1 MDTFL
6 LKIFL
11 FLVRRH
17 RHMTLCQFQDW
28 GRISGSQITVAT
40 SLTKELNIS
49 KEEWG
54 PLLQTATRHHWGGLK
69 KWKCWVSTGNISHS
83 LRSSVLFGV
92 WVQKS
97 QTTGRLRW
105 GGARRYTRPSVLTA
119 ATTFFQSRILY
130 ARTHARHTGS
140 LLTRVVSKWPRESLG
155 LFQAKTL
162 ILGGRQITP
171 QTPSTTAV
179 RTSHSFKHSKKTS
192 SHLQRP
198 THRGTVRLALQ
209 WRWIGGRVI
218 S

>member
-1 MDTFL
+1 MGTFTSDSYAPPL
-6 LKIFL
+6 GRLEKVEVLSKHWKHFSLSEI
-11 FLVRRH
+11 
-17 RHMTLCQFQDW
+17 LCPVW
-28 GRISGSQITVAT
+28 GLGAEIPDHWET
-40 SLTKELNIS
+40 SLGGGS
-49 KEEWG
+49 KIH
-54 PLLQTATRHHWGGLK
+54 TALCFNSCYHFLSKQNT
-69 KWKCWVSTGNISHS
+69 V
-83 LRSSVLFGV
+83 
-92 WVQKS
+92 
-97 QTTGRLRW
+97 
-105 GGARRYTRPSVLTA
+105 
-119 ATTFFQSRILY
+119 
-130 ARTHARHTGS
+130 RTHARHTGS